1 MKLKMKTKN
10 YEEKKKVMLC
20 GTLLFPI
27 TVGKP
32 AVFAAEGS
40 VYRTSNVLSMH
51 EQTEDNVH
59 FDTMNTNYHLSMS
72 PFQLADMNPLPERL
86 AACA

>member
-1 MKLKMKTKN
+1 MKKKN
-10 YEEKKKVMLC
+10 NEEKKKVMLC

-40 VYRTSNVLSMH
+40 VYRTSNVVALH
-51 EQTEDNVH
+51 EQ
-59 FDTMNTNYHLSMS
+59 Y
-72 PFQLADMNPLPERL
+72 PF
-86 AACA
+86 